1 MYNLEKVYVISVTVN
16 NAIKNIDFYGNVYI
30 TTSDEGIFKLE
41 EGVSK

>member
-1 MYNLEKVYVISVTVN
+1 MYNLEKVYVISVMESNAVN
-16 NAIKNIDFYGNVYI
+16 IIDFYSNVYI